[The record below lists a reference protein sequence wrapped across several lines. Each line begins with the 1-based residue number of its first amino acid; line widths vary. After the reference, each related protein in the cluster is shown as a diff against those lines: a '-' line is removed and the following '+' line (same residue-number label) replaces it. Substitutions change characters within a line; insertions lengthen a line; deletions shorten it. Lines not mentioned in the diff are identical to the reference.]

1 MPEASG
7 EALRFHLRTR
17 ARAACRCYCVF
28 ARFCGLFFG
37 MSAQRT
43 MSGQNMASE
52 SANVRSNPTL
62 GARGSHCEARQD
74 GHLGLD
80 AFGTATEDSPDGH
93 RKPGCSVWVFEI
105 FRQRRSSATNRGCE
119 YHFLAILGLGEAAG
133 AGATRTMVPV
143 VSESDGFTITLSDGV
158 TPWTTSIVVPKSRPT
173 LMS

>member
-7 EALRFHLRTR
+7 EALRFHPRTDG
-17 ARAACRCYCVF
+17 RAAGRCYCVF

-43 MSGQNMASE
+43 MSGQNVASE

-62 GARGSHCEARQD
+62 GARGSQGEARQD

-80 AFGTATEDSPDGH
+80 AFGAATEDSPDGN

-133 AGATRTMVPV
+133 AAATRTMVPV
-143 VSESDGFTITLSDGV
+143 VRESDGFTITLSEGV
-158 TPWTTSIVVPKSRPT
+158 TPWTTWIVVPKSRPT